1 MEETINNQI
10 FTNSI
15 IDLKDSIFENNLEN
29 TKIYVKMIEDSYQ
42 KGFLLNDLN
51 LEDLLELTEYNE
63 SAVYAANELD
73 NLLRYAAVIEELK
86 SIQKSEYWNEFEWQ
100 NFIKEV
106 ERFGK
111 DGIVEFLLTYLSKDD
126 FKSQYMQNILNRLG
140 HTYELI
146 DILPYLKAN
155 IIENLSKDDDIIED
169 EIIEDDDIIEDDID
183 MDIIENEGGEI

>member
-15 IDLKDSIFENNLEN
+15 IDLKDSIFENDLEN

-63 SAVYAANELD
+63 SAVYAAEELD
-73 NLLRYAAVIEELK
+73 SLFRYAAVIEELK
-86 SIQKSEYWNEFEWQ
+86 SIQKSDYWNEFEWQ

-106 ERFGK
+106 EKFGK
-111 DGIVEFLLTYLSKDD
+111 DGIVEFLLTYLNKDD

-155 IIENLSKDDDIIED
+155 IIENITKDDDIIED
-169 EIIEDDDIIEDDID
+169 EIIEDNIDID
-183 MDIIENEGGEI
+183 ITENEGGEI

>member
-15 IDLKDSIFENNLEN
+15 IDLKDSIFENDLEN

-51 LEDLLELTEYNE
+51 LEDLLELTGHNE
-63 SAVYAANELD
+63 SAIYAAEQLD
-73 NLLRYAAVIEELK
+73 SLFRYAAVIKELK

-155 IIENLSKDDDIIED
+155 VIENLNKNDNIIED
-169 EIIEDDDIIEDDID
+169 EIIEDNTNNDID
-183 MDIIENEGGEI
+183 MDIIEDEGGEI